1 MSFKSTW
8 DNSKGFRV
16 FVISMVIL
24 FVVSLIGVIVALVL
38 AKKYTKSTT
47 QPNNVEPY
55 GRGEYI
61 VKPPETAEA
70 FANSGKQ
77 TRNKQMKAAV
87 SETKTK
93 TKGSNNTYLLSYI
106 NNS

>member
-8 DNSKGFRV
+8 DSSKGFRV
-16 FVISMVIL
+16 FVISMVVL
-24 FVVSLIGVIVALVL
+24 FIVSLIGVIVALVL

-70 FANSGKQ
+70 FANSEAK
-77 TRNKQMKAAV
+77 RMKKAAI
-87 SETKTK
+87 KTK
-93 TKGSNNTYLLSYI
+93 EAKTASNNAYLLSYI